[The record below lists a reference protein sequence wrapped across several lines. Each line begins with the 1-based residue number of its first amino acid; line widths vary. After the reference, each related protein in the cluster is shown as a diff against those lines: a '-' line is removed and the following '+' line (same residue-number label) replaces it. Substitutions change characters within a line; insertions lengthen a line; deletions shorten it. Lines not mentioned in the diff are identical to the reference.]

1 LTKLLFNYISMDTSS
16 LLETSTQYCCNVCG
30 KSYVRKLSLERHKLL
45 CEFLSKSKH
54 AQKVELQEEPDLPS
68 YAQLVNIVQELAI
81 KYNKQEQEIA
91 EMRKWINKK
100 KKKINIISWLNTHNV
115 PNNTYVQWAMS
126 LVVSETLFE
135 YLIGSTLLQTIQ
147 LIFETNLVPS
157 ENMVYPI
164 KCFQQKSG
172 YIYIYVSEDEGWREM
187 TAVEFIKLLRVIQSL
202 LLDRYNEWKLK
213 YAKEL
218 EDNERYMEISNKLVG
233 KMLSLPLTPQDH
245 LFTKM
250 KSGLFH
256 YLKTDLKFIL
266 EYDFEF

>member
-1 LTKLLFNYISMDTSS
+1 MDTSNF
-16 LLETSTQYCCNVCG
+16 LETSTQYCCHVCG

-54 AQKVELQEEPDLPS
+54 SQKVEIQEEQDLPS
-68 YAQLVNIVQELAI
+68 YTQLVNIVQELAI
-81 KYNKQEQEIA
+81 KCNKQEQEIA

-100 KKKINIISWLNTHNV
+100 KKKINIINWLNTHNI
-115 PNNTYVQWAMS
+115 PNNTYVEWAMS
-126 LVVSETLFE
+126 IIVSESLLEF
-135 YLIGSTLLQTIQ
+135 LIGSTLQQTIQ

-157 ENMVYPI
+157 ETMVYPI

-172 YIYIYVSEDEGWREM
+172 FIYIYVSEDEGWREM
-187 TAVEFIKLLRVIQSL
+187 NSVEFIKLLRVLQSL
-202 LLDRYNEWKLK
+202 LLDRYNDWKLK

-233 KMLSLPLTPQDH
+233 KLLSLPLTPQDH
-245 LFTKM
+245 MYTKM
-250 KSGLFH
+250 KSSLFH
-256 YLKTDLKFIL
+256 YLKSDLKSVL

>member
-1 LTKLLFNYISMDTSS
+1 MDTSE

-30 KSYVRKLSLERHKLL
+30 KSYIRKLSLERHKLL
-45 CEFLSKSKH
+45 CEFLYKSKH
-54 AQKVELQEEPDLPS
+54 AQKVEEQEEKDLPS
-68 YAQLVNIVQELAI
+68 YSQLVNIVQELAI

-100 KKKINIISWLNTHNV
+100 KKKINIINWLNVHNI
-115 PNNTYVQWAMS
+115 PNTTYVQWAMS
-126 LVVSETLFE
+126 LVVSESLFD

-157 ENMVYPI
+157 ETMIYPI

-187 TAVEFIKLLRVIQSL
+187 TPIEFIKLLRVLQTL
-202 LLDRYNEWKLK
+202 LLDRYNDWKLK

-218 EDNERYMEISNKLVG
+218 EDNERYMEISNKLVT
-233 KMLSLPLTPQDH
+233 KILSLPLTPQDH
-245 LFTKM
+245 MYTKM

-256 YLKTDLKFIL
+256 YLKTDLKSVL